1 MHFPRCLCFWLLC
14 NSWCGLAVLNEDRQ
28 LSERG
33 RDGDNATSVNVSS
46 AETGQKDDKKHDME
60 IETQLNNF
68 MQPHSLQPFYFI
80 PISSCVIV
88 VLQFSIF
95 GFSIKFKPA
104 EAECCIY
111 KKCVNRLKSLAK
123 ELGTIA
129 FILLALVTW
138 RHDVL
143 KWKAMPA
150 EDQLETF
157 CYFLVVLVTSPNTK
171 AALAHFAILRVQSP
185 TAVFGVNP
193 KYRSLPGCGIPV
205 FPCTASWM
213 TPLQWLYT
221 MILLPYEIL
230 WMIHSWFTRMLPDCC
245 TPGLL
250 PVIGAAVKPVGTW
263 FLCVGPIFIFP
274 FWLLLVAMSLGL
286 WSYARSKLIW
296 WWGMSWPFW
305 AMILLQFWAVFV
317 CILFAII
324 YLVYVI
330 LTGGVQPIHSTKKNA
345 KDLQVEQ
352 QALWNLQPQAVQ
364 EDFFLPV
371 GQSGVETQQ
380 GEAHALEAQL
390 SVAEDAHALEE
401 QQIVPDLTTLTAGL
415 KCQIV
420 SAALAIQA
428 NYAVLQLFVIVFC
441 RLLLHSDSEKNAVN
455 AYKTTISERHI
466 ATYMDYLN
474 SLVTQADAAV
484 GFSALVRLWCR
495 QAYAAWNVL

>member
-1 MHFPRCLCFWLLC
+1 MMFSSGKRCLLKTNWRH
-14 NSWCGLAVLNEDRQ
+14 S
-28 LSERG
+28 
-33 RDGDNATSVNVSS
+33 ATSWWSWWPPP
-46 AETGQKDDKKHDME
+46 TPKQHW
-60 IETQLNNF
+60 
-68 MQPHSLQPFYFI
+68 H
-80 PISSCVIV
+80 
-88 VLQFSIF
+88 
-95 GFSIKFKPA
+95 
-104 EAECCIY
+104 
-111 KKCVNRLKSLAK
+111 
-123 ELGTIA
+123 
-129 FILLALVTW
+129 
-138 RHDVL
+138 
-143 KWKAMPA
+143 
-150 EDQLETF
+150 
-157 CYFLVVLVTSPNTK
+157 
-171 AALAHFAILRVQSP
+171 ILRSCASSHLQLYLGSIPSTEACQVAAYLSSP
-185 TAVFGVNP
+185 AQPAGWHHCSGCTRWFCCPMKYFG
-193 KYRSLPGCGIPV
+193 
-205 FPCTASWM
+205 
-213 TPLQWLYT
+213 
-221 MILLPYEIL
+221 
-230 WMIHSWFTRMLPDCC
+230 WFIRGSRECFRDCC

-250 PVIGAAVKPVGTW
+250 PVIGAAVKPMGTW

-495 QAYAAWNVL
+495 QAYAAWNVLWSFGAVSIRSPEQVDEQLQVPKFFHEQKTFIFWACRCVKHPPCRPAIAGRTNGNFTVWWTADTFFKACMQPLWKAHKRLAICTHQFSLQ

>member
-1 MHFPRCLCFWLLC
+1 
-14 NSWCGLAVLNEDRQ
+14 
-28 LSERG
+28 
-33 RDGDNATSVNVSS
+33 
-46 AETGQKDDKKHDME
+46 
-60 IETQLNNF
+60 
-68 MQPHSLQPFYFI
+68 
-80 PISSCVIV
+80 
-88 VLQFSIF
+88 
-95 GFSIKFKPA
+95 
-104 EAECCIY
+104 
-111 KKCVNRLKSLAK
+111 
-123 ELGTIA
+123 
-129 FILLALVTW
+129 
-138 RHDVL
+138 
-143 KWKAMPA
+143 
-150 EDQLETF
+150 
-157 CYFLVVLVTSPNTK
+157 
-171 AALAHFAILRVQSP
+171 
-185 TAVFGVNP
+185 
-193 KYRSLPGCGIPV
+193 
-205 FPCTASWM
+205 
-213 TPLQWLYT
+213 
-221 MILLPYEIL
+221 
-230 WMIHSWFTRMLPDCC
+230 
-245 TPGLL
+245 
-250 PVIGAAVKPVGTW
+250 
-263 FLCVGPIFIFP
+263 
-274 FWLLLVAMSLGL
+274 
-286 WSYARSKLIW
+286 
-296 WWGMSWPFW
+296 MSWPFW